1 MKNILAENMLRFGV
15 KNLKESDIKKIEES
29 LLTEAFTDKNG
40 QVWPLFKDQKSVDM
54 LNNIAIDIVDSSNSP
69 IYTAVF
75 GPAQDQYG
83 KDNPNGGSASA
94 NLRMGTNSPAE
105 FIWIYWHIQ
114 ALTPTRTA
122 FSIPRD
128 MSDVM
133 RTTFNSVGY
142 AKTENYVRN
151 IGSSY
156 SVIDVKDALLNP
168 DNIKW
173 WNTLIEYPKGTKNL
187 TRWQLFSQTYLQP
200 GLAKLQPLVVKP
212 TAPVAATP
220 GMTPGAKSVPGKQ

>member
-1 MKNILAENMLRFGV
+1 MKNTLAENMLRFGV
-15 KNLKESDIKKIEES
+15 KNLSESDVKKIEES

-40 QVWPLFKDQKSVDM
+40 QVWPLFKDQKSVDI
-54 LNNIAIDIVDSSNSP
+54 LNNIDDISGVSSNSP
-69 IYTAVF
+69 IYTVVF

-83 KDNPNGGSASA
+83 RDNPYGGSASA
-94 NLRMGTNSPAE
+94 NLRMGTNSPVE

-122 FSIPRD
+122 FSIP
-128 MSDVM
+128 SNIQTVWN
-133 RTTFNSVGY
+133 TVFKSVGY
-142 AKTENYVRN
+142 SKTENYVRN

-156 SVIDVKDALLNP
+156 SVIEVKKALLNP

-173 WNTLIEYPKGTKNL
+173 WDSVIEYPKGTKNL
-187 TRWQLFSQTYLQP
+187 TRWQLFSRTYLQP

-212 TAPVAATP
+212 TAPVAAKP
-220 GMTPGAKSVPGKQ
+220 GMTPKSTPVPGKQ